1 MKRQSLVGTC
11 LLLGLSLSAFGVAL
25 RAIAGESLPDASV
38 LAAKPPKQPP
48 QPKPKKSDVT
58 LTGVIESAEPSSSC
72 LKIKA
77 AKASAPKNQEEWLV
91 FARSDS
97 TTTCTIHATATPDY
111 LRKGQTVEFSGEVM
125 VDQNDAAKA
134 AGPKDAGNATDIR
147 DSNTATVAKD
157 ADKVNDAKNAD
168 ADDGDKVADKKVA
181 DKKVAGTVKEEKVVG
196 KVKELTIFSRTVG
209 AVSKAVVKDHAAA
222 AAAVGGAKAGA
233 NSDTS
238 LTLPDDSTAKT
249 GDSATPAA
257 KTAPADPKTR
267 IVGMIESCD
276 EKSITVTIGQRTIH
290 ADLAEIPTINV
301 VLSNPIFA
309 ADAKDASKYKVEG
322 KGASGK
328 AVTMMA
334 GDLAKA
340 KIVVH
345 GTAVELNSDR
355 RCAARSIDVTL
366 ATPLTGKKP
375 ASSPEKKVAG
385 GK

>member
-1 MKRQSLVGTC
+1 L
-11 LLLGLSLSAFGVAL
+11 LSASGVVQ
-25 RAIAGESLPDASV
+25 RAIAGEPLPDASV
-38 LAAKPPKQPP
+38 LAAKQPKQAP
-48 QPKPKKSDVT
+48 QPKPKISDVT

-77 AKASAPKNQEEWLV
+77 GKASAPKNQEEWLV

-111 LRKGQTVEFSGEVM
+111 LRKGQTVEFSGQIVA
-125 VDQNDAAKA
+125 DRNDAAKVA
-134 AGPKDAGNATDIR
+134 DPKDA
-147 DSNTATVAKD
+147 NTATGAKD
-157 ADKVNDAKNAD
+157 ADKVNDAKDAD
-168 ADDGDKVADKKVA
+168 ARDGDTVADKKAA
-181 DKKVAGTVKEEKVVG
+181 DKKVAGKVKEEKVAG

-209 AVSKAVVKDHAAA
+209 AVSKGPVKDHAAN
-222 AAAVGGAKAGA
+222 AVASGGAKAGA
-233 NSDTS
+233 NSDTP
-238 LTLPDDSTAKT
+238 LTLPDDSTVKT

-309 ADAKDASKYKVEG
+309 ADGKDSSNYKVEG

-328 AVTMMA
+328 VVTMMTN
-334 GDLAKA
+334 DLAKA
-340 KIVVH
+340 KIVVR
-345 GTAVELNSDR
+345 GTARELDSDR